1 MTAPLDMNAAANEAY
16 AALARGDARSA
27 KALLDKILALQ
38 PNNTGLW
45 LAKANAAGALGDDS
59 EKSEAI
65 ERALAIDPS
74 SLQALI
80 AKADHLA
87 EAGDLRGASAYYR
100 AALRYM
106 PRFGQL
112 PVAAQQGLL
121 RAKAATERVARELE
135 DFVRAKLD
143 AEGVS
148 DDRASARFGRAV
160 DVLLGKKK
168 AYVQEPRYFFFP
180 ELPNIQFYE
189 RRDFPWMDRVEAAT
203 EIVRDELAA
212 VIGGDF
218 APYVTKTLGRPQ
230 GDERGLI
237 NNPDWSAYFLRK
249 NGEDR
254 PGAARCSR
262 TLQALSEAPLATIPG
277 RAPSVLFSKL
287 AAGAHIP
294 PHTGMINARLI
305 CHLPLIVPDGCEFR
319 VGNEVR
325 TWSEGKVWAFDDTI
339 EHEALN
345 RSAAD
350 RYILIFDIW
359 RPELSEAERAGVTAL
374 CAAIDSFRGAAD
386 WDA

>member
-1 MTAPLDMNAAANEAY
+1 MTLDVNEAANEAY

-45 LAKANAAGALGDDS
+45 LAKANAAGALGEDG

-65 ERALAIDPS
+65 DRALAIDPS

-80 AKADHLA
+80 AKADHLT

-100 AALRYM
+100 TALRYM

-203 EIVRDELAA
+203 AIVREELAA

-230 GDERGLI
+230 GDEQGLI
-237 NNPDWSAYFLRK
+237 GVQVDGA
-249 NGEDR
+249 R
-254 PGAARCSR
+254 PGARFALTVRIPGLARDSRLAGRIPDEALRTAYLRDVPAHDR
-262 TLQALSEAPLATIPG
+262 TLS
-277 RAPSVLFSKL
+277 L
-287 AAGAHIP
+287 AA
-294 PHTGMINARLI
+294 
-305 CHLPLIVPDGCEFR
+305 
-319 VGNEVR
+319 
-325 TWSEGKVWAFDDTI
+325 
-339 EHEALN
+339 
-345 RSAAD
+345 
-350 RYILIFDIW
+350 
-359 RPELSEAERAGVTAL
+359 ELSAPTPATPN
-374 CAAIDSFRGAAD
+374 
-386 WDA
+386 